1 MPENKA
7 LDGSNAL
14 NILYRLVL
22 LARDRDAIEWEANRL
37 LRDATN
43 LLEGLGFDMDS
54 EETQ

>member
-22 LARDRDAIEWEANRL
+22 LARDGDAIEWEADRL

-54 EETQ
+54 EKTQ

>member
-1 MPENKA
+1 MPENKG
-7 LDGSNAL
+7 LDGSDAL

-22 LARDRDAIEWEANRL
+22 LARDGDAIEWEADRL

-54 EETQ
+54 EDAQ